1 MASRTWRIRYGFRR
15 FRESFD
21 SIQQVTGMTR
31 LRFTDRWAIEYN
43 IGYSI
48 ERSVLLTN
56 RGKIEYTSGCRC
68 WAVQVTVEQ
77 DRSRGFQAGLNF
89 TILGFGQDVT
99 NPFRGAGLIGS
110 DVY

>member
-1 MASRTWRIRYGFRR
+1 MMLLTISTRSSSPA
-15 FRESFD
+15 D
-21 SIQQVTGMTR
+21 STPVPKFPTT
-31 LRFTDRWAIEYN
+31 
-43 IGYSI
+43 
-48 ERSVLLTN
+48 VLLTN

-68 WAVQVTVEQ
+68 WAVQVTAEQ

-99 NPFRGAGLIGS
+99 NPFQGAGLIGS